1 MMCLG
6 GAQSLMDSGESY
18 HDFDSQLFTTVL
30 CINFE
35 RRQLGSVPWAD
46 K

>member
-1 MMCLG
+1 
-6 GAQSLMDSGESY
+6 MDSGESY

-35 RRQLGSVPWAD
+35 CRQLGCVPWAD